1 MLTYPAVAHIREAL
15 TSPQRQQE
23 LELTYV
29 ADRLRLELEI
39 P

>member
-1 MLTYPAVAHIREAL
+1 MLTYPAISHIRETL

-29 ADRLRLELEI
+29 ADRLRLELVI
-39 P
+39 S